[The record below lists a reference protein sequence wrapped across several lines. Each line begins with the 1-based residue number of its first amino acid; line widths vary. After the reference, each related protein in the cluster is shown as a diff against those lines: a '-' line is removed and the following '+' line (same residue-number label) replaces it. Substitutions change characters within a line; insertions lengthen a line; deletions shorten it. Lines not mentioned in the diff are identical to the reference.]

1 MTPRK
6 KIVKESISE
15 RESETS
21 AEVMPGGLPQPE
33 FDLIPH
39 EVLQDKIQALRDRAT
54 IKNDKGEDVD
64 FEGEAKEDFVEAF
77 EEGYPILKRTLTG
90 LYELG
95 TFLHGVRTKLK
106 PHKLYHAWLD
116 YAGIPRGT
124 AQSYVQAYER
134 FQDKLPRFASLGI
147 RKLLIASR
155 LPNCADYVEEHEDEI
170 ASQTTE
176 ELEKEVKKLRQKKPV
191 KETKVGR
198 KPTYFSVGSY
208 RVRPSLDGN
217 KITIEGMT
225 KKEQEDFLAAIKEL
239 LSRKKD

>member
-1 MTPRK
+1 MTAK
-6 KIVKESISE
+6 KIVRERVGKSE
-15 RESETS
+15 PETS
-21 AEVMPGGLPQPE
+21 VEVMPGGLPQPD

-39 EVLQDKIQALRDRAT
+39 EVLQDKIRALRERVT
-54 IKNDKGEDVD
+54 IRNDKGEDVT
-64 FEGEAKEDFVEAF
+64 FEGTAKEDFVTAF
-77 EEGYPILKRTLTG
+77 EEGYPILKRTLAG

-134 FQDKLPRFASLGI
+134 YRDRLPRFAALGI

-155 LPNCADYVEEHEDEI
+155 LPDCADYLELHEHEI

-176 ELEKEVKKLRQKKPV
+176 EFEKEVKKLRQRKPSR
-191 KETKVGR
+191 ETKVGR
-198 KPTYFSVGSY
+198 KPIYVSIGSY

-225 KKEQEDFLAAIKEL
+225 KKEQEDFLEAIKEL
-239 LSRKKD
+239 LSHKKA

>member
-1 MTPRK
+1 MTAK
-6 KIVKESISE
+6 KIIREPISKSE
-15 RESETS
+15 PETS
-21 AEVMPGGLPQPE
+21 VEVLPGGLPQPE

-39 EVLQDKIQALRDRAT
+39 EVFQDKIAALRERAT

-64 FEGEAKEDFVEAF
+64 FEGEAKENFVAAF
-77 EEGYPILKRTLTG
+77 EEGYPILKRTLSG

-106 PHKLYHAWLD
+106 PHKLYHSWLD

-124 AQSYVQAYER
+124 AQSYVQACER
-134 FQDKLPRFASLGI
+134 YQDKLPRFAALGI

-155 LPNCADYVEEHEDEI
+155 LPDCADYVEQHEQEI

-176 ELEKEVKKLRQKKPV
+176 ELEKEVKKLRQRKPA

-198 KPTYFSVGSY
+198 KPTYFSIGSY
-208 RVRPSLDGN
+208 RIRPSLDGN

-225 KKEQEDFLAAIKEL
+225 KKEQADFLAAIKEL